1 MNDFKYI
8 CIQIFPVFLKF
19 EIYTAVPLTIITF
32 SNKKRGSVVG
42 VVSVFVSGDFPVLR
56 ETMCASLSF
65 LQSVFV
71 VPLSRLS
78 QSGGVCTLM
87 LGSLPDRVFGLAL

>member
-19 EIYTAVPLTIITF
+19 EIYTAFPLNIITF

-42 VVSVFVSGDFPVLR
+42 LVSVFVNL
-56 ETMCASLSF
+56 AY
-65 LQSVFV
+65 VFSYSIIGFSA
-71 VPLSRLS
+71 LY
-78 QSGGVCTLM
+78 
-87 LGSLPDRVFGLAL
+87 GSNCVQNIKKLCS